1 MAAGAYTVKDDPKN
15 PRAILIERS
24 GDAPEEQ
31 QTLRGDL
38 ERIWIELDRTYLP
51 DDAKAEHRFL
61 QLRYQL
67 KLIAQ
72 TGLTGTEARPD
83 IAADMLQ
90 QFKYRTVLG
99 AFNIVEEGRKITFTT
114 NFGIKPSEDQLVLK
128 SAVEKF
134 SSQLDQ
140 LFPTNNGES
149 PPVHAQY
156 HGALAGLA
164 RVGLTGSQPQV
175 NVAAR
180 ALESLKDELLLHE
193 GPRVKNSYMQ
203 KLGVAAGWSAFGSL
217 CIWVMSLIVEAFA
230 SGYPPVV
237 ETTKFLRTFA
247 PLWLGSMVGT
257 WLSFGA
263 RKAVLR
269 FDELAKLE
277 DDLLQPA
284 MRVLYVGLLTMI
296 IGVLF
301 YLHVVT
307 VSVGAVST
315 ELLTEAHPLIALMLG
330 ALCGIS
336 EQGLAN
342 KVVKQAETFLNFK

>member
-1 MAAGAYTVKDDPKN
+1 M
-15 PRAILIERS
+15 
-24 GDAPEEQ
+24 PEEQ

-180 ALESLKDELLLHE
+180 ALES
-193 GPRVKNSYMQ
+193 
-203 KLGVAAGWSAFGSL
+203 
-217 CIWVMSLIVEAFA
+217 
-230 SGYPPVV
+230 
-237 ETTKFLRTFA
+237 
-247 PLWLGSMVGT
+247 
-257 WLSFGA
+257 
-263 RKAVLR
+263 
-269 FDELAKLE
+269 
-277 DDLLQPA
+277 
-284 MRVLYVGLLTMI
+284 
-296 IGVLF
+296 
-301 YLHVVT
+301 
-307 VSVGAVST
+307 
-315 ELLTEAHPLIALMLG
+315 
-330 ALCGIS
+330 
-336 EQGLAN
+336 
-342 KVVKQAETFLNFK
+342 